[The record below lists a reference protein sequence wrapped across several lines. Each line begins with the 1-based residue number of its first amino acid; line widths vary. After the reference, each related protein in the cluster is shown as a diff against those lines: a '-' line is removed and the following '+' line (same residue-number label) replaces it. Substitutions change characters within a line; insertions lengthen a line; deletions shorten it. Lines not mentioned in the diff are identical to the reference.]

1 MGDIIRGSTPFE
13 VISDD
18 AILIKPNEGEREGKG
33 EEKADS
39 DKTTRCKEI
48 CDVLTLK
55 PLRDAM
61 KGSNIAWVT
70 LTLTLICTFG
80 VVLYLSEEGKDN
92 SLVAS
97 LLLIALMVIGVVGQL
112 ICLYKKDDIDFVQ
125 FTPLAAGHCNMYL
138 MAGVYLFGTGTLLTI
153 ILRLLIYY
161 HAHEHIYPCSS
172 NINATLLMKPAHGAA
187 ATNTTIHYEQ
197 EQTGIFCYSEIAL
210 DGARLV
216 FTGVQLVFMQ
226 TFRAATFN
234 SSSGVKFVLY
244 LTIVTNACIWIN
256 YVLDETDLLHQN
268 KPHAKIGD
276 AYVKRALGFCEVMT
290 PFVLEYSLIVAGILH
305 SISSQM
311 TKPKG
316 LRVATAR
323 TRVINGKTEDESV
336 GTDETFVVIPDPNTT
351 PPEAGP
357 LADTIKSARS
367 QPGFILGIFCGLV
380 LVCSSLTFGTE
391 RTKFNKR
398 SRDLFLLYEGILA
411 LVQTIIVF
419 VILKLLQ
426 RHNQREHEARSED
439 ALLIVGFIGI
449 FIFQFIAMYSS
460 IKCLTT
466 DRFKCSEDSGTSS
479 ITIIQLLF
487 IGVSNILQTI
497 VFILSRRYTPDFRK
511 ERRST
516 GKIRQCILFLL
527 TTNLSFWALDSF
539 IELKDK
545 ATSSYPGGIE
555 LFAEAQWSTIVA
567 FTFPV
572 AIFFRFHCAA
582 MLYEFWRRFS
592 PENKPEEK
600 LYAPTE
606 DPANQKA

>member
-1 MGDIIRGSTPFE
+1 MGDIIRGSTPFV

-18 AILIKPNEGEREGKG
+18 AVLIKPDNGERERDGG
-33 EEKADS
+33 EKPKS
-39 DKTTRCKEI
+39 DKTIRCKEL

-55 PLRDAM
+55 PLRDAIQ
-61 KGSNIAWVT
+61 GSNIAWVT

-80 VVLYLSEEGKDN
+80 VVLYLSEYGKND

-97 LLLIALMVIGVVGQL
+97 LLLIALMIIGVVGQL
-112 ICLYKKDDIDFVQ
+112 ICLYKKDNVDFVQ
-125 FTPLAAGHCNMYL
+125 FIPLAAGHCNMYL

-161 HAHEHIYPCSS
+161 HAHESIDFCSS
-172 NINATLLMKPAHGAA
+172 TTNVTLLMKPVLGVTAA
-187 ATNTTIHYEQ
+187 NTTKGHQ
-197 EQTGIFCYSEIAL
+197 QAGIFCYSEIAL

-226 TFRAATFN
+226 TFRAATFR

-244 LTIVTNACIWIN
+244 HTIVTNACIWIN
-256 YVLDETDLLHQN
+256 YVLDETDLLNQK
-268 KPHAKIGD
+268 KPHVKIGD
-276 AYVKRALGFCEVMT
+276 AYVEKALSFCEVMT

-311 TKPKG
+311 QNPKD
-316 LRVATAR
+316 RKAAPAPCTQA
-323 TRVINGKTEDESV
+323 INRGTGEGSAGADES
-336 GTDETFVVIPDPNTT
+336 FVVIQGPYTT
-351 PPEAGP
+351 PLEAAP
-357 LADTIKSARS
+357 LSGTIKSTRS

-391 RTKFNKR
+391 STKFNKR
-398 SRDLFLLYEGILA
+398 SRDFFLLYEGILA

-426 RHNQREHEARSED
+426 RHTQREHETRSED

-460 IKCLTT
+460 ISCLTT
-466 DRFKCSEDSGTSS
+466 TDQLKCSEDRGTSS
-479 ITIIQLLF
+479 ITIVQLLF

-497 VFILSRRYTPDFRK
+497 VFILSRRYTPNFPK
-511 ERRST
+511 ERRSS

-527 TTNLSFWALDSF
+527 TTNLSYWALDSF
-539 IELKDK
+539 IELKNK
-545 ATSSYPGGIE
+545 ATSSYPGGKE
-555 LFAEAQWSTIVA
+555 LFGDGRWNTIVA

-592 PENKPEEK
+592 PQNNPEEK
-600 LYAPTE
+600 LHAPTE
-606 DPANQKA
+606 DPANQQA

>member
-1 MGDIIRGSTPFE
+1 MGDIIRGSTPFV

-18 AILIKPNEGEREGKG
+18 EILIKPYEGERAGEG
-33 EEKADS
+33 EEKTDS
-39 DKTTRCKEI
+39 DKTTRCKEL

-61 KGSNIAWVT
+61 KGSNVAWVT

-112 ICLYKKDDIDFVQ
+112 ICLYKKDNIDFVQ
-125 FTPLAAGHCNMYL
+125 FIPLAAGHCNMYL

-153 ILRLLIYY
+153 TLRLLIYY
-161 HAHEHIYPCSS
+161 HAHESIYICSS
-172 NINATLLMKPAHGAA
+172 NTNATLLMKPVHGAA
-187 ATNTTIHYEQ
+187 ATNTTIHF

-226 TFRAATFN
+226 TFRAATFS

-268 KPHAKIGD
+268 KSHAKIGD

-311 TKPKG
+311 TKPKD
-316 LRVATAR
+316 RKMAAAR
-323 TRVINGKTEDESV
+323 TKVINEETGAGSV
-336 GTDETFVVIPDPNTT
+336 ETDETFVVIPDPNKT

-357 LADTIKSARS
+357 RLDTIKSARS

-439 ALLIVGFIGI
+439 ALLIIGFIGI

-460 IKCLTT
+460 IMCLTT

-479 ITIIQLLF
+479 ITIIQLIF

-497 VFILSRRYTPDFRK
+497 VFILSRRYRPDFCN

-555 LFAEAQWSTIVA
+555 FFAKARWNTIVA

-592 PENKPEEK
+592 PDNNPEEK
-600 LYAPTE
+600 LHTPTG